1 MEDHLTIQRDSG
13 AWLLFVRLCFFLALS
28 ATTTGLFYLPASLWV
43 KGYMGMG
50 LLFTVGSAITL
61 TKTLRDDHEA
71 SRLLHRISEAKTTK
85 LLREFDTTTE

>member
-1 MEDHLTIQRDSG
+1 M
-13 AWLLFVRLCFFLALS
+13 
-28 ATTTGLFYLPASLWV
+28 GLFYLPASLWV

-71 SRLLHRISEAKTTK
+71 SKLLNRISEAKTTK
-85 LLREFDTTTE
+85 LLREFDTTGV